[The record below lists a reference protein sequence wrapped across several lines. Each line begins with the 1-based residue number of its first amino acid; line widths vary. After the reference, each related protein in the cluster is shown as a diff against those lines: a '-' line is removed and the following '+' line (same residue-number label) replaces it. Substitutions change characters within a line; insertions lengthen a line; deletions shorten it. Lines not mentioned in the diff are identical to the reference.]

1 MRDPR
6 LPKAQACLT
15 LVVPPFLWLHGG
27 SDEHQNRIHLQGQWR
42 QISAT
47 APMETLEGCLFL
59 LTDCLLLLC
68 FHRLIDYYLGMALR
82 KNDSKQ
88 CEYG

>member
-1 MRDPR
+1 MDTR
-6 LPKAQACLT
+6 LPEAQARLT
-15 LVVPPFLWLHGG
+15 LVVPPFLWLHCG
-27 SDEHQNRIHLQGQWR
+27 SDKHQNHIHLQGQW
-42 QISAT
+42 QQKSAT
-47 APMETLEGCLFL
+47 APMETLEACLFL

-68 FHRLIDYYLGMALR
+68 SYRLIEYYLGMALR